1 MNRGVLLPNEEYIL
15 LPGLTKAFE
24 TAMPEWLTH
33 GKVKWDE
40 ATTLSFQLILQDND
54 RVLEGFPEGYMAFL
68 KVKKLLPSCAVDQLG
83 AGRIVKASDELL
95 KEDHLCKHALL
106 EAITCYLWHEFLS
119 PPESIS
125 EEYRAALSG

>member
-1 MNRGVLLPNEEYIL
+1 
-15 LPGLTKAFE
+15 
-24 TAMPEWLTH
+24 MPEWLTH

-83 AGRIVKASDELL
+83 AGRFMKTSDELL
-95 KEDHLCKHALL
+95 KEDHLCILHS
-106 EAITCYLWHEFLS
+106 W
-119 PPESIS
+119 
-125 EEYRAALSG
+125 RQ